1 MAYETIIGLEVHV
14 ELETNSKIFCGCST
28 SFGAEP
34 NTQCCPVC
42 LGLPG
47 SLPKLNEKV
56 IEFAAKA
63 GAALN
68 CEISPY
74 SKMDRKH
81 YFYPDMTKAFQT
93 SQYDL
98 PLCKAGH
105 IYLEKFDKKIRIN
118 RIHIEEDA
126 GKLLHMEEEN
136 SSLIDYNRVGVP
148 LIEIVSEPD
157 MRSPEEAIEYL
168 RQLKSILEYLEISD
182 CKMEQGSLR
191 CDANI
196 SLREVGK
203 KELNAKVELKNIN
216 SFKEL
221 LKALQKEEKRQLELY
236 EFNESY
242 KVIQETRRWDSAKGR
257 TISMRS
263 KENAHDY
270 RYFPEP
276 DLPGVV
282 MAKEKIQR
290 LYDHLPELPQQK
302 KIRFISEYQLSEIET
317 DILINNRKL
326 SLFFE
331 EAAKYYPQ
339 PKIIANW
346 LLVELMKYL
355 KEDTICIDSL
365 KLKPIHLA
373 DMLKMID
380 DHTISGKIA
389 KQVFEE
395 MIQTGKTPQEIV
407 KESGM
412 IQITDTAA
420 LENIVEAILAE
431 NPKSVE
437 DYRQGK
443 EQALGFLMGQ
453 VMKQT
458 KGKANPQIAKE
469 TLLKKL

>member
-28 SFGAEP
+28 SFGADP

-47 SLPKLNEKV
+47 SLPKLNTRV
-56 IEFAAKA
+56 IEFAARA

-68 CEISPY
+68 CEISAY

-98 PLCKAGH
+98 PLCKTGH
-105 IYLEKFDKKIRIN
+105 IYLEKYDKKVRIN

-126 GKLLHMEEEN
+126 GKLLHMEEES

-168 RQLKSILEYLEISD
+168 RQLKSVLEYLEISD

-236 EFNESY
+236 EFNESH

-282 MAKEKIQR
+282 MAKEKVDN
-290 LYDHLPELPQQK
+290 LLAHLPELPQQK
-302 KIRFISEYQLSEIET
+302 KVRFISEYQLNEVET
-317 DILINNRKL
+317 DILINDRKL

-331 EAAKYYPQ
+331 ETASYYPQ

-355 KEDTICIDSL
+355 KEDTICFDSL
-365 KLKPIHLA
+365 KLKPLYLA

-395 MIQTGKTPQEIV
+395 MVLSGKTPQEIV

-412 IQITDTAA
+412 VQITDTAE
-420 LENIVEAILAE
+420 LENIVERVLTE
-431 NPKSVE
+431 NSKSVE

>member
-1 MAYETIIGLEVHV
+1 MAFETIIGLEVHV
-14 ELETNSKIFCGCST
+14 ELATNSKIFCGCST

-34 NTQCCPVC
+34 NTQSCPVC

-47 SLPKLNEKV
+47 SLPKLNKRV

-68 CEISPY
+68 CEITPY

-98 PLCKAGH
+98 PLCKEGH
-105 IYLEKFDKKIRIN
+105 VYLEKFNKKIRIN

-136 SSLIDYNRVGVP
+136 ASLIDYNRVGTP

-168 RQLKSILEYLEISD
+168 RQLKSIIEYLEVSD

-203 KELNAKVELKNIN
+203 TELNSKVELKNIN

-236 EFNESY
+236 EFNEGY
-242 KVIQETRRWDSAKGR
+242 KVVQETRRWDSAKGR

-263 KENAHDY
+263 KEDAHDY

-276 DLPGVV
+276 DIPGIA
-282 MAKEKIQR
+282 MAKENVEEIINN
-290 LYDHLPELPQQK
+290 LPELPQQK
-302 KIRFISEYQLSEIET
+302 KIRFMSEYQLSEGDT
-317 DILINNRKL
+317 DILINDRQL
-326 SLFFE
+326 SIFFE
-331 EAAKYYPQ
+331 DAAKLYHQ
-339 PKIIANW
+339 PKTIANW
-346 LLVELMKYL
+346 ILVELMKFL
-355 KEDTICIDSL
+355 KEDSICFDSL
-365 KLKPIHLA
+365 KLKPVYLA

-380 DHTISGKIA
+380 NNTISGKIA
-389 KQVFEE
+389 KQIFEE
-395 MIQTGKTPQEIV
+395 MILTGKGPQEIV
-407 KESGM
+407 KEKGLE
-412 IQITDTAA
+412 QITDTKE
-420 LENIVEAILAE
+420 LETIVEAVLEE

-437 DYRQGK
+437 DYHQGK

-458 KGKANPQIAKE
+458 KGKANPQLAKE
-469 TLLKKL
+469 YLLKKI